1 MFPSVSPGR
10 TVSQLTDTG
19 VPYPRLLTDNVQNVI
34 KNNAN
39 FTPCAVFCTSN
50 RHKEKPQE
58 MAGGWGGGRVAMA
71 TVFFFSNEDILF
83 SSFALVVRIS
93 VHN

>member
-10 TVSQLTDTG
+10 TVAQLTDTG
-19 VPYPRLLTDNVQNVI
+19 VPYPRLLTDNVQNLI

-58 MAGGWGGGRVAMA
+58 MAGGWGRRVAMV
-71 TVFFFSNEDILF
+71 TVFFSNVDILF

>member
-10 TVSQLTDTG
+10 TVAQLTDTG
-19 VPYPRLLTDNVQNVI
+19 VPYPRLLTDNVQNLI

-58 MAGGWGGGRVAMA
+58 MAGGWGGRVAMV
-71 TVFFFSNEDILF
+71 TVFFSNVDILF